1 MRFGLAGELC
11 PIPLTVCTGRR
22 RQNWPTL
29 SPHIAIARSVV
40 AWACRPIQPIS
51 VVILTPRAWRQH
63 RFTVAHSRC
72 AAGNQQL
79 WRSSGGTLLAHR
91 WALPKGMWQLA
102 DPGGGQELAA
112 KWNAP
117 PPLLAPPQ
125 LRPDCSPFVPLSCL
139 WVSCSS
145 LASSSSSTAS
155 CSRSE
160 PALSTDGEAQR
171 WLRRRLP
178 LPPLPPHS
186 SLLTS
191 SSSSTPTAMG
201 LSPPPPEGVQM
212 QEQHQQQQQR
222 QGQGRQHK
230 GQQRLLQT

>member
-1 MRFGLAGELC
+1 MAAAPLHGGALA
-11 PIPLTVCTGRR
+11 VCSW
-22 RQNWPTL
+22 QP
-29 SPHIAIARSVV
+29 AVV
-40 AWACRPIQPIS
+40 AQQRRHAAGTQVGAAQGNVAACRPWPKAGTRGQVECP
-51 VVILTPRAWRQH
+51 A
-63 RFTVAHSRC
+63 A
-72 AAGNQQL
+72 AAG
-79 WRSSGGTLLAHR
+79 
-91 WALPKGMWQLA
+91 ALIVVVVRHGRAL
-102 DPGGGQELAA
+102 
-112 KWNAP
+112 
-117 PPLLAPPQ
+117 
-125 LRPDCSPFVPLSCL
+125 LSCL
-139 WVSCSS
+139 WVPCSL
-145 LASSSSSTAS
+145 LASSSSTAS

-191 SSSSTPTAMG
+191 SSSSSTPTAMG
-201 LSPPPPEGVQM
+201 LSPPPPEGVQL